1 MDKYV
6 RIALIGLLI
15 SFLGSLP
22 LGTLNITAFQIAAFQ
37 NVWNAI
43 TFSLGVV
50 LVELVV
56 VRLTLMGAKTFDLG
70 NKIFL
75 YLMPLAIL
83 LLMYLSFS
91 SFSSI
96 ANPRD
101 LGANTNVIPLVK
113 SSFIW
118 GLLLSTLNPMHIPFW
133 MGWNSIL
140 VSKNK
145 LNNEGGM
152 YSFYIL
158 GIGLGSMLGLLIF
171 IFTGKYV
178 FQNYQQF
185 QYIISYG
192 MGALYLGF
200 STYLLFLFY
209 KKHLKPIIT

>member
-1 MDKYV
+1 MEQYL

-56 VRLTLMGAKTFDLG
+56 VRLTLMGAKTLDLG
-70 NKIFL
+70 NRFFL
-75 YLMPLAIL
+75 YLMPLAVL
-83 LLMYLSFS
+83 LLMYMSYS
-91 SFSSI
+91 SFSTI
-96 ANPRD
+96 GHPLDLKANI
-101 LGANTNVIPLVK
+101 NVIPMVK
-113 SSFIW
+113 SSFIL
-118 GLLLSTLNPMHIPFW
+118 GLLLSALNPMHIPFW

-145 LNNEGGM
+145 LNNNRGM

-158 GIGLGSMLGLLIF
+158 GIGLGSTLGLLIF
-171 IFTGKYV
+171 ILTGKYV
-178 FQNYQQF
+178 FQNYQHF

-192 MGALYLGF
+192 TGALYLVF
-200 STYLLFLFY
+200 STYLLFLYY